1 MNEVVYAA
9 PSCGSLS
16 LSRAEQSLKARPYL
30 RCAECTAFGLL
41 SKFSKRSLARLFV
54 TCMCLSVCPCVCI
67 SVYFVACHEQ
77 HHLYRAEIVKIII
90 IEEKN
95 TTLTHTHTLTQTH
108 SNLIERFYKQN
119 DNSIFEFSK
128 QIIWME
134 KIYYNNTLIKTSY
147 CTFYNAKH
155 KLKKKQINTQF
166 SETNLR

>member
-1 MNEVVYAA
+1 MWYLIKWTKWFMQRRVVVV
-9 PSCGSLS
+9 S

-95 TTLTHTHTLTQTH
+95 TTLTHTHTQTSLNVFISKMTTQYL
-108 SNLIERFYKQN
+108 SSVNK
-119 DNSIFEFSK
+119 
-128 QIIWME
+128 
-134 KIYYNNTLIKTSY
+134 
-147 CTFYNAKH
+147 
-155 KLKKKQINTQF
+155 
-166 SETNLR
+166 